1 MAAEGNE
8 RAGATGQQ
16 AGGER
21 ELQEAPRLGPS
32 QSHQGRLQKPGPRG
46 AKGRPSTSHE
56 PWSGGSSEPSASTG
70 TSEQFPLAPLPRAP
84 PPRSRTHKRLT
95 SNGPHVD
102 SDMWILVVWPPRDPQ
117 WSTGGFRGLASH
129 RPNPSEPE
137 GPSGPVSP
145 SSRDLMNLALP
156 ESSMTG
162 QRRVGQTGALANT
175 RGGVLGEP
183 PYPATGCSHMH
194 NLLSEAHRAGPTL
207 CGSKGPKRAT
217 ERTGGLEGMW
227 RMTPRWEGGRLAP
240 SIQLRARE
248 KCRNTDR
255 QPQHG
260 RKTHLRGPEPQRPH
274 DKETRPETLCGGHGV
289 NLGRSLLC
297 FPHQILPQEKPCHE
311 APETTEPQANCAQ
324 HRHQGMT
331 VTPVTRPRPF
341 AGR

>member
-162 QRRVGQTGALANT
+162 QR
-175 RGGVLGEP
+175 
-183 PYPATGCSHMH
+183 
-194 NLLSEAHRAGPTL
+194 
-207 CGSKGPKRAT
+207 
-217 ERTGGLEGMW
+217 
-227 RMTPRWEGGRLAP
+227 
-240 SIQLRARE
+240 
-248 KCRNTDR
+248 
-255 QPQHG
+255 
-260 RKTHLRGPEPQRPH
+260 
-274 DKETRPETLCGGHGV
+274 
-289 NLGRSLLC
+289 
-297 FPHQILPQEKPCHE
+297 
-311 APETTEPQANCAQ
+311 
-324 HRHQGMT
+324 
-331 VTPVTRPRPF
+331 
-341 AGR
+341 